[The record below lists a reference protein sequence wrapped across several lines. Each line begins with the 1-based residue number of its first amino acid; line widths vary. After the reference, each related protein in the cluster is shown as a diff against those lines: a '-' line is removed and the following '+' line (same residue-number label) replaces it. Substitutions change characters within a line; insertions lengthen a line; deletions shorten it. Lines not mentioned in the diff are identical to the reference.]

1 VPVFIQSNIGKVYVV
16 GVGKGNR
23 KRIELPLWEL
33 TLRKS
38 KSQAKKYADSL
49 KEYRYMYASVKLDG
63 LPMRAEPENTARQ
76 VYRLKEGQKIKI
88 LKKGAGTPVLV
99 GSTAL
104 DGDWLEV
111 MADDGTT
118 GWCFSYNLT
127 VFDERESLP
136 ASVSATASGPD
147 TALEALLGQSWYPDS
162 LRLMVEANR
171 VDIDRIDPQWG
182 FFPGN
187 DAGVARLVSGA
198 GTVTFPYSTIER
210 GDNGTYRFIGSS
222 LTVQV
227 RRQDTILVQYTDANG
242 MPQAAYFAAL
252 STAPDAII
260 QAERDRRDAILAKI
274 RKSGPR
280 FASGNYGALRFLS
293 DGKFAWDGW
302 QLLSPAII
310 PADAGSGG
318 SVDIR
323 CFLDPAPPQ
332 TMTAC
337 FPSVRAEGRVDS
349 FSVHAVG
356 GRTQTRIR
364 ERVRPQ
370 GFRRYDAQSD
380 ADRSCSSNP
389 KSGRSVMAFVQFSR
403 VSSPSAIATFSG
415 MSPLILL
422 RHQGRARGRER
433 FRKVDPD
440 ESARRYRQARRRRS
454 RHPEGH
460 PRFLPSPVGH
470 RPYGADA
477 DRRGRGRVRVR
488 RLARRAS

>member
-1 VPVFIQSNIGKVYVV
+1 MNVSTRGRIARLILPLLFAGLLASSCAGHIGYGVLNWSVPEYGLTAGDIVPVFIQSNIGKVYVV

-38 KSQAKKYADSL
+38 KSQAKKYADGL
-49 KEYRYMYASVKLDG
+49 REYRYMYASVKLDG

-127 VFDERESLP
+127 VFDERESP
-136 ASVSATASGPD
+136 SSSIAATAAGPD

-182 FFPGN
+182 FFPGK
-187 DAGVARLVSGA
+187 DAGVARLVSGE

-260 QAERDRRDAILAKI
+260 QAERDRRDAILEKI

-280 FASGNYGALRFLS
+280 FASGNYGALRFLAG
-293 DGKFAWDGW
+293 GKFSWDGW

-310 PADAGSGG
+310 PADAGSVGT
-318 SVDIR
+318 VDVR
-323 CFLDPAPPQ
+323 CFLDPALAANYDGVLSFRFEPKAAWIHFLYTLSADGLKLEYVSESGIKDSVVTTRNLTPTVVFLKPQ
-332 TMTAC
+332 K
-337 FPSVRAEGRVDS
+337 
-349 FSVHAVG
+349 
-356 GRTQTRIR
+356 
-364 ERVRPQ
+364 
-370 GFRRYDAQSD
+370 
-380 ADRSCSSNP
+380 AD
-389 KSGRSVMAFVQFSR
+389 GQ
-403 VSSPSAIATFSG
+403 
-415 MSPLILL
+415 
-422 RHQGRARGRER
+422 
-433 FRKVDPD
+433 
-440 ESARRYRQARRRRS
+440 
-454 RHPEGH
+454 
-460 PRFLPSPVGH
+460 
-470 RPYGADA
+470 
-477 DRRGRGRVRVR
+477 
-488 RLARRAS
+488 